1 MCYLW
6 DFYALLQQI
15 GLLWR
20 GPLLKL
26 FKLPI
31 SDSFSSIEDF
41 TYISP
46 LPLFM
51 ESCSLGF
58 WDLLASLG
66 DFWVA
71 LVFLVLFLP
80 FFIWTDFDY
89 WLTTCPLDLKTFGK
103 MKNRLSYW
111 LFTIPTGTTAFG
123 AAQPAGGG
131 LFGAAKPAAPAFG
144 ATTQASTGFGGFGT
158 GVITIF
164 NWTQTSTT
172 ATACFSLKKQSE

>member
-41 TYISP
+41 TFISP
-46 LPLFM
+46 LPVFM
-51 ESCSLGF
+51 ESCSSGF
-58 WDLLASLG
+58 WDFLASLG
-66 DFWVA
+66 DFWVT

-111 LFTIPTGTTAFG
+111 LTFWTLFRQALRRLELPSLQEEGFLEQPNQRLRLLVPQRKRLQALV
-123 AAQPAGGG
+123 ASAQVWS
-131 LFGAAKPAAPAFG
+131 LF
-144 ATTQASTGFGGFGT
+144 S
-158 GVITIF
+158 IE
-164 NWTQTSTT
+164 
-172 ATACFSLKKQSE
+172 LKLQQLLQLVFL